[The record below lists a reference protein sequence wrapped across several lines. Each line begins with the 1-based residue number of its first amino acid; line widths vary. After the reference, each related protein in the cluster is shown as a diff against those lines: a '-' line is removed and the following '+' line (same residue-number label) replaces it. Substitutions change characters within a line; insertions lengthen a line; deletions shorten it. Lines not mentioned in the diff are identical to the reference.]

1 MYNTLKYI
9 SQNKCRFQ
17 IFLSEWSQNYKICK
31 QIFEQAQVH
40 HNNIITTYF
49 NVKIINFNIKL
60 ILIMDNYNNLIIII
74 IIWIIMDN

>member
-17 IFLSEWSQNYKICK
+17 IFLPEWSQNYKIYK

-40 HNNIITTYF
+40 HNIITTYF
-49 NVKIINFNIKL
+49 NVKVIKRF
-60 ILIMDNYNNLIIII
+60 
-74 IIWIIMDN
+74 